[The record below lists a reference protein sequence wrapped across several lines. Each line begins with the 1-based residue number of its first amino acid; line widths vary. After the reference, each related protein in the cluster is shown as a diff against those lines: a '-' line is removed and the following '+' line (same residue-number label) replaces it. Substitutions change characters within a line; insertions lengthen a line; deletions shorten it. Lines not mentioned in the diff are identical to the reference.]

1 MHRNTFAVPKKETEE
16 NSQVHLSPSL
26 SPVITINE
34 DAYQTP
40 SPKAPPFSPIASTV
54 FEVCA
59 MILCSYLHSQIIIIT
74 CFAYVLKDT
83 DLQKV
88 EDAIFQSVLSASQA
102 ERSP

>member
-1 MHRNTFAVPKKETEE
+1 MMHTKHHLLKH
-16 NSQVHLSPSL
+16 HLSP
-26 SPVITINE
+26 
-34 DAYQTP
+34 
-40 SPKAPPFSPIASTV
+40 TV

-59 MILCSYLHSQIIIIT
+59 MILCSYLHSQIIIT

-83 DLQKV
+83 DLQEV